1 MGVPSESVQD
11 KSPHQVLKK
20 GDVLPWRDQRL
31 GGWRAELPLDW
42 EKARSSRWFSQE
54 WIFKEKG
61 GEFVLG

>member
-1 MGVPSESVQD
+1 M
-11 KSPHQVLKK
+11 
-20 GDVLPWRDQRL
+20 
-31 GGWRAELPLDW
+31 GGWRAKLPLDW